1 MEASAS
7 DQGTVNVT
15 ETGTL
20 EELNLRASVV
30 TIGTFDGVHLGHQAL
45 LRWAV
50 DRAAELNLPAV
61 IITFEPIPAAVL
73 RPEQFAGR
81 ICPPDKK
88 RKLLQ
93 SFGAAWLVTIAFD
106 HELAS
111 WSPVQFMDAV
121 AQATCLR
128 ELWVGEAFALGKGRA
143 GGVEELTAIGE
154 DRGFSVHALKRRED
168 IDGVISSSRIR
179 HAVQLGDI
187 SLANRLLG
195 RPFTVSGEVIQGAQF
210 GRTIGFPTANVA
222 PPADQVALADGI
234 YASRVYL
241 PGEDKARQSMTYVG
255 TRPSVNSGARQI
267 ETNVLDFDGDLYGQ
281 IIDVELMQR
290 LRPDAFFPTIE
301 ALVAQLHQDEVAT
314 RSFFAELTEAFD

>member
-1 MEASAS
+1 
-7 DQGTVNVT
+7 
-15 ETGTL
+15 
-20 EELNLRASVV
+20 
-30 TIGTFDGVHLGHQAL
+30 
-45 LRWAV
+45 
-50 DRAAELNLPAV
+50 
-61 IITFEPIPAAVL
+61 
-73 RPEQFAGR
+73 
-81 ICPPDKK
+81 
-88 RKLLQ
+88 
-93 SFGAAWLVTIAFD
+93 
-106 HELAS
+106 
-111 WSPVQFMDAV
+111 
-121 AQATCLR
+121 
-128 ELWVGEAFALGKGRA
+128 VGEAFALGKGRA

-222 PPADQVALADGI
+222 PPADRVALADGI

-314 RSFFAELTEAFD
+314 RSFFVELTEAFD